1 MEQIWLSK
9 REMSAKGRVL
19 SPKQLLATEGRNG
32 REAGSKHAIT
42 APSAPALFEVP
53 GSLF

>member
-1 MEQIWLSK
+1 MWLSK
-9 REMSAKGRVL
+9 SEMSAKGKVL
-19 SPKQLLATEGRNG
+19 SPEQLLAAEGMKG
-32 REAGSKHAIT
+32 REAGSKHAVT